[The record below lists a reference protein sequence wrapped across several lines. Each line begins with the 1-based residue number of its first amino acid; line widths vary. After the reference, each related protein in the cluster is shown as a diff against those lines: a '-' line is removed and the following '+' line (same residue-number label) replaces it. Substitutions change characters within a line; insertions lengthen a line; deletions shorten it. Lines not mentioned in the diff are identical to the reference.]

1 MFGLDFAPA
10 RARIL
15 CLLLLAARLGLW
27 LVADGKIA
35 TVDSRVKG

>member
-1 MFGLDFAPA
+1 LHLHGLESCA
-10 RARIL
+10 
-15 CLLLLAARLGLW
+15 LLLLAARLGLW